1 MNPVFLGLTVFAL
14 ANSIGGKHDHKL
26 DYLTIIHFA
35 KKGNA
40 KTAVAAIFS
49 GQLFNFL
56 LGFGVSLMIQSID
69 GEYDYSI
76 FDFEG
81 TTYDKISDAIVMFVI
96 AAGLIYLILLLIIAL
111 KNKGVLQRRE
121 AMIGRWSYIIF
132 LLVSCGLA
140 VLTDFFNEIDCH
152 RHLLYDL

>member
-1 MNPVFLGLTVFAL
+1 MTYA
-14 ANSIGGKHDHKL
+14 

-56 LGFGVSLMIQSID
+56 LGFGVSLVIQSLD
-69 GEYDYSI
+69 GEYDYDL

-81 TTYDKISDAIVMFVI
+81 TTYDKISDAIVIFVVG
-96 AAGLIYLILLLIIAL
+96 AGLIYLMLLLIVAL
-111 KNKGVLQRRE
+111 KNKGILQRQE
-121 AMIGRWSYIIF
+121 AMIGRWSYVIF
-132 LLVSCGLA
+132 LVVACILA

-152 RHLLYDL
+152 HRILYDLWIYWKFVHKF